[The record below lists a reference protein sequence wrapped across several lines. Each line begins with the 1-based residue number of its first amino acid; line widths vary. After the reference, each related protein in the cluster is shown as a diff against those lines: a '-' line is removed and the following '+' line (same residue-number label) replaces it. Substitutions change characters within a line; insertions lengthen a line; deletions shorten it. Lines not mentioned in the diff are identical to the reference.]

1 MSKQRTL
8 FECGLSSP
16 SKRQRLE
23 QVLHEEARDK
33 SRRSS
38 CFRRQPAVTASGTP
52 DDIAMSPQQPPVQPT
67 GIVYPATDFSGK
79 RRSFNPSW
87 FSSYQWLEY
96 SIKADACYCYP
107 CRLFGSECGI
117 SNSRPVQTFT
127 VKGFKDWKNA
137 TVV

>member
-8 FECGLSSP
+8 FECGLSENSSP

-23 QVLHEEARDK
+23 QVLHEEARDNVETVELLQDDP
-33 SRRSS
+33 
-38 CFRRQPAVTASGTP
+38 RQPAVTASGTP

-107 CRLFGSECGI
+107 CRLFGSAF
-117 SNSRPVQTFT
+117 PT
-127 VKGFKDWKNA
+127 VDQSKLSQ
-137 TVV
+137 